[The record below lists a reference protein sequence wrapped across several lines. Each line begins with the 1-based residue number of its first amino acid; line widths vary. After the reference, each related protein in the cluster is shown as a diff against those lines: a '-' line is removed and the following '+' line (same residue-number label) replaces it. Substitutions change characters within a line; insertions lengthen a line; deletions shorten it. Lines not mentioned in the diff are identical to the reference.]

1 MITDEISCKNGAS
14 TQLASGDK
22 PDLNSHSTP
31 SSSSTPP
38 PIPHNPIASFSI
50 LSSINF
56 DRPMPAKS
64 GSKSTSSDEESE
76 EKYDNEMV
84 KEVVDETVK
93 RLEEK
98 LNPVR
103 QLVAETETP
112 INDDNMTVSC
122 SNNNANECNNDENEN
137 DADRSD
143 DLTTSLNDLKD
154 DDVIVDETIVRD
166 SLILSLSHLLRMR
179 MKPHFWIFNRFR
191 AGFRLI

>member
-1 MITDEISCKNGAS
+1 MNEISMITDEISCKNGAS

-56 DRPMPAKS
+56 DRPMPTKS
-64 GSKSTSSDEESE
+64 VSKSTSSDDEEENE
-76 EKYDNEMV
+76 EKYDNEIV

-103 QLVAETETP
+103 QLVAAETETP

-154 DDVIVDETIVRD
+154 DEVIVNETIVRD
-166 SLILSLSHLLRMR
+166 SLILSLSHL
-179 MKPHFWIFNRFR
+179 F
-191 AGFRLI
+191 